1 MTDAAAWPAT
11 RARVLRTALSVGVA
25 TGAYGLSFGAL
36 GVAADLS
43 VAQTCALSVLVFTG
57 GSQFALVGVLG
68 GGGSAVSG
76 TASAVLLG
84 ARNVVY
90 GARLAGLLR
99 VRGLHRLV
107 GAQLV
112 IDESTAVA
120 LGAETTS
127 ERAGRLGFWAT
138 GLAVFALWNLA
149 TLVGARG
156 RQRHRRPARPGPGRR
171 GAGRLPRAA
180 GTPAARPT
188 HLADRAGGGP
198 RRRRGGPGGPGRGA
212 GAGRRPGA
220 GGGRRGPAAVGMTW
234 AAILATAAGCYLL
247 KLAGL
252 WVPEQVLDHPLMAR
266 VSDLLPVALLA
277 ALAAVQTV
285 ATGETLV
292 LDARVAGVA
301 VAAVAL
307 LLRAPFL
314 VVVAAAAAT
323 AALLRLL
330 G

>member
-1 MTDAAAWPAT
+1 VTPDAAAWPAT
-11 RARVLRTALSVGVA
+11 RAQVLRTALSVGVA

-36 GVAADLS
+36 GVAAGLS

-99 VRGLHRLV
+99 LRGLHRLV

-138 GLAVFALWNLA
+138 GLAVFTLWNLA
-149 TLVGARG
+149 TLVGAV
-156 RQRHRRPARPGPGRR
+156 
-171 GAGRLPRAA
+171 AGSGIGDPRDLGLDAA
-180 GTPAARPT
+180 APAAF
-188 HLADRAGGGP
+188 L
-198 RRRRGGPGGPGRGA
+198 
-212 GAGRRPGA
+212 
-220 GGGRRGPAAVGMTW
+220 
-234 AAILATAAGCYLL
+234 
-247 KLAGL
+247 
-252 WVPEQVLDHPLMAR
+252 
-266 VSDLLPVALLA
+266 ALLA
-277 ALAAVQTV
+277 PRLRDRPTWLTALVAA
-285 ATGETLV
+285 L
-292 LDARVAGVA
+292 VA
-301 VAAVAL
+301 VAVVPLVPAGVPVLVA
-307 LLRAPFL
+307 AL
-314 VVVAAAAAT
+314 VPVVAVVARRRST
-323 AALLRLL
+323 
-330 G
+330 